1 MKNPGKGRIE
11 AQITSFQG
19 RISSHK
25 CKIGNGS
32 YRKATISDTESLVQ
46 NVPEALGNCYKIE
59 FPF

>member
-11 AQITSFQG
+11 AQITFQG

-32 YRKATISDTESLVQ
+32 FRKATISDTVSLVQ
-46 NVPEALGNCYKIE
+46 NVPEALGNFHKIE